1 MKKDKLII
9 ECETRGFDEATQE
22 VESLAEAYDGF
33 PAQVTIKNCRDC
45 NINIHPSQTKMIE
58 YHSDHERSC
67 SSDYE
72 DGYDDACMD
81 LTDDDLGSGM
91 NEEVPPVK
99 FIWSE
104 ES

>member
-1 MKKDKLII
+1 MEKNKVVI

-22 VESLAEAYDGF
+22 VECLAEAYDGF

-45 NINIHPSQTKMIE
+45 QINIYPSQMKFVE
-58 YHSDHERSC
+58 RHSDHEGER

-91 NEEVPPVK
+91 NEE
-99 FIWSE
+99 E
-104 ES
+104 L